1 MNATVLIQQLERAKR
16 CRTNA
21 RAYWTC
27 WHTPPLRSVTTNPRL
42 APVKSNR
49 PKRTSAEQAA
59 KDEETLQGWERWQ
72 QEHANPQVKDYA
84 ESLGRK
90 RTTVNGQIKRAQ
102 RNREANQEHEEH
114 N

>member
-59 KDEETLQGWERWQ
+59 KDEETLQGLEQWQKTHRFTIIGNHATVMHALVSLER
-72 QEHANPQVKDYA
+72 EGA
-84 ESLGRK
+84 
-90 RTTVNGQIKRAQ
+90 TT
-102 RNREANQEHEEH
+102 
-114 N
+114 